1 MLRFILVIFIV
12 VSYLI
17 LGIPVLLAEWILG
30 KFSQR
35 TKDYSCLR
43 MVQAAFK
50 LILKISGTRIT
61 VIGEENI
68 PKDQAVL
75 YVGNH
80 RGAFDILLTYSR
92 CPGLTGYIA
101 KDQML
106 KYPLLRDWMRAL
118 YCLFLNRDDMKAGLK
133 TILQAI
139 EYIKK
144 GISICV
150 FPEGTRSRTDE
161 MLPFKEG
168 SMKIAEKTGCP
179 IVPMA
184 ISNSSA
190 VWEDQFPRIR
200 PCHVI
205 LEYGAPIMPHDLPKE
220 ERKFLGAY
228 TQKIIREMLDKNKNL
243 I

>member
-133 TILQAI
+133 TIL
-139 EYIKK
+139 
-144 GISICV
+144 
-150 FPEGTRSRTDE
+150 P
-161 MLPFKEG
+161 G
-168 SMKIAEKTGCP
+168 SAA
-179 IVPMA
+179 A
-184 ISNSSA
+184 ISS
-190 VWEDQFPRIR
+190 P
-200 PCHVI
+200 
-205 LEYGAPIMPHDLPKE
+205 G
-220 ERKFLGAY
+220 
-228 TQKIIREMLDKNKNL
+228 
-243 I
+243 